1 MNMEFT
7 VNEVTSK
14 YTLGKFLSHEAKL
27 SRRLIISLKKTGG
40 LFVNDKNVFTSY
52 ILNKGDKIKIV
63 MPNEDLSAVTP
74 QEMKLD
80 IIYEDENM
88 LVINKESGVAVH
100 PTLNYQDF
108 TLANGVAYYCK
119 DNPFKFRP
127 VNRLDKDTSGLV
139 LIAKDKFTAGH
150 LSKQLKENKI
160 TKVYEALVC
169 GTPTPEEGEISAP
182 IGLLEDSIIKRCV
195 TESGAPSVT
204 RYKVLKKSEKSL
216 VEVVPITG
224 RTHQIRVHM
233 AYIGCPLYADF
244 LYGQEVEN
252 EHFYLHCRELQFTH
266 PVSNE
271 KLTISCKRPF

>member
-1 MNMEFT
+1 MEMEFT
-7 VNEVTSK
+7 VKEVTNK
-14 YTLGKFLSHEAKL
+14 YTLGKFLSREAKL

-40 LFVNDKNVFTSY
+40 LFVNDKNVFTNY
-52 ILNKGDKIKIV
+52 ILNKDDKIKIV
-63 MPNEDLSAVTP
+63 LPNENLSAVTP
-74 QEMKLD
+74 QKMELD
-80 IIYEDENM
+80 IVYEDKNL
-88 LVINKESGVAVH
+88 LVINKASGVAVH

-119 DNPFKFRP
+119 DNPFPFRP

-139 LIAKDKFTAGH
+139 LIAKDKFTAGN

-169 GTPTPEEGEISAP
+169 GMPNPLEAEISAP
-182 IGLLEDSIIKRCV
+182 IERCEDSIIKRCA

-204 RYKVLKKSEKSL
+204 RYKVLQKGEKSL

-233 AYIGCPLYADF
+233 AHIGCPLYADF
-244 LYGQEVEN
+244 LYGQEVEG

-266 PVSNE
+266 PVTDE
-271 KLTISCKRPF
+271 KLTVSCKRPF